1 MVVVVAAWA
10 HICKIKHMGGSSCGW
25 KASCLGVCICPD
37 GCGSKAGFAFT
48 KSSPTCGYGSKASC
62 LGACICEIKHLGGW
76 NGSKIEPP
84 GGYGSKNYDL
94 EP

>member
-1 MVVVVAAWA
+1 MAAWA
-10 HICKIKHMGGSSCGW
+10 HICKIKCMCGSSCGW
-25 KASCLGVCICPD
+25 KASCLEVCSCPG

-62 LGACICEIKHLGGW
+62 LGACICEIEHLGGW
-76 NGSKIEPP
+76 DGSKIKPP
-84 GGYGSKNYDL
+84 DGYGSKNYNQ